1 MFDFLSNWIDIHM
14 ACFMLVLANLHDSTL
29 KRNTFAQVKHECLMS
44 CSDCASAHSITPF
57 TTAARFVSK
66 WLELFLMSITL
77 KQTQTS
83 CQTSLPVDY
92 ATADVEIHSKSQPKP
107 FRERKKKTF
116 WQTGK
121 SKNNQLFSLSET
133 NSIQNICLLFNHFF
147 PPPIY
152 WVRRALQHSRK
163 SFRETSLT
171 PLEDFLY
178 GFQSNIP
185 SWSWTSVSYMDG
197 LQVLTFN
204 LTDSVSKRIVWFSN
218 IKT

>member
-107 FRERKKKTF
+107 FRERKKKHSD
-116 WQTGK
+116 K
-121 SKNNQLFSLSET
+121 LENQKTT
-133 NSIQNICLLFNHFF
+133 NSFHFLKQTPFKTSVYYLIIFF
-147 PPPIY
+147 PIQY
-152 WVRRALQHSRK
+152 T
-163 SFRETSLT
+163 E
-171 PLEDFLY
+171 
-178 GFQSNIP
+178 
-185 SWSWTSVSYMDG
+185 
-197 LQVLTFN
+197 
-204 LTDSVSKRIVWFSN
+204 
-218 IKT
+218 